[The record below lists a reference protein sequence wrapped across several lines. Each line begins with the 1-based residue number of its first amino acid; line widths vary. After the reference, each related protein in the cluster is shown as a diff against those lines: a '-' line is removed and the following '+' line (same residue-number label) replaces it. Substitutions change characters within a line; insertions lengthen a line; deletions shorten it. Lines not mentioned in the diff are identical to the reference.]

1 MVTAAWMPSRSV
13 VGLAVKASCQGGVAT
28 RDQALPGVVRVGDL
42 GEVGLV
48 EQAHLQRSVV
58 GGQGGYCGGA

>member
-1 MVTAAWMPSRSV
+1 VSV
-13 VGLAVKASCQGGVAT
+13 EVQQCQAFAGPLGGQGGVAA
-28 RDQALPGVVRVGDL
+28 RDQAFPGVVRVGDL

-48 EQAHLQRSVV
+48 EQGHLQRSVV